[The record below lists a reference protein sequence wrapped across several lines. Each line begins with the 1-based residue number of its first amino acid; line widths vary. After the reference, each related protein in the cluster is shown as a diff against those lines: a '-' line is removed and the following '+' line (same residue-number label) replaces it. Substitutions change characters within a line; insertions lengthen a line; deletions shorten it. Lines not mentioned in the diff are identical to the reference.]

1 MQWDATAPDLVQRA
15 GSIGVFAPVSL
26 VHAHPALPREG
37 RMASDLNRVL
47 LSGRLGAD
55 PERRRTRR
63 PCAVFRVA
71 ANHLECGV
79 EHTEWF
85 RIVTWDAL
93 AEGCLEALRRGAPVM
108 VLGRLQ
114 TRIWVDQATRQER
127 SVVEVVAS
135 FVLDARGGRSWSD
148 GDVSEPEWEA
158 AAAALAAMNADLD
171 AALDAPPTPPALPEP
186 SGEWTPQWEAG
197 PPVRDPAAIRR
208 CRAARRAFFER
219 WGHLVRPRRFSEIR
233 RFLPGVDEPTTA
245 EGWNLLAE
253 QMAAAVAARVPAFS
267 VEDLPAYLAGVS
279 AAA

>member
-1 MQWDATAPDLVQRA
+1 M
-15 GSIGVFAPVSL
+15 
-26 VHAHPALPREG
+26 
-37 RMASDLNRVL
+37 
-47 LSGRLGAD
+47 
-55 PERRRTRR
+55 
-63 PCAVFRVA
+63 
-71 ANHLECGV
+71 
-79 EHTEWF
+79 
-85 RIVTWDAL
+85 
-93 AEGCLEALRRGAPVM
+93 
-108 VLGRLQ
+108 
-114 TRIWVDQATRQER
+114 
-127 SVVEVVAS
+127 VEVVAS